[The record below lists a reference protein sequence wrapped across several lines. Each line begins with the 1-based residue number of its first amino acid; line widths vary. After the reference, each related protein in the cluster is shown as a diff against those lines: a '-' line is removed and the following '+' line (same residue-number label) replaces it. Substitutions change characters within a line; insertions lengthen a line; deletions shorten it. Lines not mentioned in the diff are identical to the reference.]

1 MRDESTLFRDLIAF
15 ALEWKERLTLI
26 STPYLSLTHSTHLGV
41 SSGGW
46 GKRGITTH
54 THSLMTSFSSSK
66 QAHTSAAIPISSR
79 YCMTDDNNS
88 FSPCSSEYPLFIYSF
103 IHLFTSLLFLCVFA
117 LSEGV
122 PTINNCQ
129 NKKKVQSIKIKPK
142 SLTGKYLP
150 TW

>member
-15 ALEWKERLTLI
+15 ALEWTERLTLI

-41 SSGGW
+41 SSGG
-46 GKRGITTH
+46 KRGITTH
-54 THSLMTSFSSSK
+54 SLMTTFSSSK
-66 QAHTSAAIPISSR
+66 QTHTSAAIPIPGR
-79 YCMTDDNNS
+79 YCMTDDNNLLSRRVCPNIHSS
-88 FSPCSSEYPLFIYSF
+88 FN
-103 IHLFTSLLFLCVFA
+103 SLLFLSVFP

>member
-15 ALEWKERLTLI
+15 ALEWKELLTLI

-46 GKRGITTH
+46 GKEASPH
-54 THSLMTSFSSSK
+54 THSLMTTFSSSK
-66 QAHTSAAIPISSR
+66 QVHTSAAIPIPSR
-79 YCMTDDNNS
+79 YFMTDDNNLLS
-88 FSPCSSEYPLFIYSF
+88 RRVCPNIHYPLFIQLTPFPQCFSPCPRV
-103 IHLFTSLLFLCVFA
+103 SLQ
-117 LSEGV
+117 S
-122 PTINNCQ
+122 TIAKT
-129 NKKKVQSIKIKPK
+129 KKKVQEIKIKPK